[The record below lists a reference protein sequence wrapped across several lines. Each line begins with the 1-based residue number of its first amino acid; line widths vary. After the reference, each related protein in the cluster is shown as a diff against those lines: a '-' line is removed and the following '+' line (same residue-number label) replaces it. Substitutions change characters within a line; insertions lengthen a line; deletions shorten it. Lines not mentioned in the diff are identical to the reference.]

1 MNSQI
6 QYHYSTDALA
16 HVSGFTTSAAACDIR
31 NKGNDRLD
39 LCLIHSATPCTAAG
53 VFTTNDVV
61 AAPVTYC
68 QDVLAEGTPIHGII
82 CNSGNANACT
92 GEQGDR
98 DAEKM
103 LIEAERQTQSPEK
116 SYLVCSTGRIGE
128 VLPMDRMVPKI
139 QECAQNLST
148 EPQNATD
155 AAESI
160 LTSDTRPKTVR
171 AEFTLDGEKVT
182 IAGIAKG
189 AGMIE
194 PNMAT
199 MLAFVITDAD
209 VETSLLH
216 KLITDA
222 TNQSFNRLTVDG
234 DMSTNDAVLLLANGQ
249 SGKQISPDIPEGL
262 QLFQEALNQI
272 CYDLAHKIVSDGERI
287 TKVVKIHTTGAP
299 SDLAAEKVCRAVG
312 NSLLV
317 KTSWYGNDPNW
328 GRLMDAAGYAR
339 VGLQMEK
346 IDLHYDETPVLLQ
359 GKPQTQNR
367 ADWKSIVSGDS
378 FSIHLDLNLGAG
390 KSWILSTDLTEG
402 YVDFNKSE

>member
-6 QYHYSTDALA
+6 QYNYSTDALA
-16 HVSGFTTSAAACDIR
+16 HVSGFTTSAVSCDIR
-31 NKGNDRLD
+31 NKGNGRLD
-39 LCLIHSATPCTAAG
+39 LCLIHSSAPCTAAG

-61 AAPVTYC
+61 AAPVTFC
-68 QDVLAEGTPIHGII
+68 QEVLAAGTLIHGIV

-92 GEQGDR
+92 GEQGDV
-98 DAEKM
+98 DALKM
-103 LIEAERQTQSPEK
+103 LREAEAQTQSPEK

-128 VLPMDRMVPKI
+128 ALPLDRMIPKI
-139 QECAQNLST
+139 QECSQHLSSDS
-148 EPQNATD
+148 QNATD
-155 AAESI
+155 TAESI

-171 AEFTLDGEKVT
+171 AEFRMNGEKVT

-199 MLAFVITDAD
+199 MLAFVITDAN
-209 VETSLLH
+209 VETSLLQ
-216 KLITDA
+216 KLLTDA

-234 DMSTNDAVLLLANGQ
+234 DMSTNDTVLLLANGK
-249 SGKQISPDIPEGL
+249 SGQKITKDHTEALQI
-262 QLFQEALNQI
+262 FQEALNQI
-272 CYDLAHKIVSDGERI
+272 CYDLAHKIVCDGERI
-287 TKVVKIHTTGAP
+287 SKVVKIHTTGAP
-299 SDLAAEKVCRAVG
+299 SDLSAEKVCRAIG

-339 VGLQMEK
+339 IGLRMEK
-346 IDLHYDETPVLLQ
+346 VDLFYNETSVLLQ

-367 ADWKSIVSGDS
+367 ADWKSIVSGES
-378 FSIHLDLNLGAG
+378 FSIHLNLNLGVG
-390 KSWILSTDLTEG
+390 QSWILSTDLTEG